1 MLPCGSIKL
10 EMPLAST
17 PYAGP
22 THNHDILDENIVYI
36 NKPDQRVAD
45 IILENW
51 DLKDRELV
59 GKTLFVGRWSLY
71 SGDDD
76 DEMFGHCS

>member
-1 MLPCGSIKL
+1 M
-10 EMPLAST
+10 
-17 PYAGP
+17 
-22 THNHDILDENIVYI
+22 YI

-59 GKTLFVGRWSLY
+59 GKTLFVGRRSLY